1 MFKMPGKKNSE
12 TGEKNNGILVASEP
26 EAKEEAISNH
36 KDDHWVNLFNIP
48 EKIEKDNIV
57 LDLVSAVEQLIRAR
71 HISENSV
78 NELQKRHHH
87 AQEQIESLQKEIAQ
101 VRKAL
106 NNKEME
112 VKEWESK
119 ITDKNIAIDQLME
132 DYSILQ
138 ANVTNEIR
146 EFKSAYEIEKGKNQ
160 QVQQQNLK
168 ESLENMTLLKKNEET
183 IVLLRTENEN
193 LKKSYDNIRKEN
205 TYMVSIVNDFTNR
218 MALSFSQY
226 TKERLKEHR
235 NDGQA

>member
-1 MFKMPGKKNSE
+1 MFKMPSKKILEIPEKGNGSSVNPKSE
-12 TGEKNNGILVASEP
+12 SN
-26 EAKEEAISNH
+26 EEVISHPN
-36 KDDHWVNLFNIP
+36 DDHWVNLFTLP
-48 EKIEKDNIV
+48 EKVEKDNIV

-71 HISENSV
+71 HISENSL

-87 AQEQIESLQKEIAQ
+87 AKDQIESLQKEITQ

-106 NNKEME
+106 DNKERE

-119 ITDKNIAIDQLME
+119 LTDKNLAIDQLME
-132 DYSILQ
+132 DYNMLQ
-138 ANVTNEIR
+138 ANVANEIR
-146 EFKSAYEIEKGKNQ
+146 ELKNAYEMERGKNQ

-205 TYMVSIVNDFTNR
+205 TYMVSVVNDFTNR
-218 MALSFSQY
+218 MAVSFSQY
-226 TKERLKEHR
+226 TKVSLKEHR
-235 NDGQA
+235 NDGEA